1 MQTEFAK
8 KVGLPYGLERG
19 VEGSKAR
26 HTTIKEYYAGV
37 GMVVPEKTFVEA
49 PEPSMAERLKPAVY
63 GQRVADE
70 VVAKFT
76 PALNAARAQQVEL
89 ELERKRF
96 KDLNARTAR
105 TGQRAKEA
113 TARAEAA
120 EAEVQ
125 RLGEIVELFT
135 PGEIEQARQR
145 RAAELEAARVEA
157 EKTAI
162 RAERQRRVNAI
173 TGLLKSTVGA
183 AHTFVQQAIDYL
195 RDSPNTRRDGWRAVE
210 AKTIEEAITQNG
222 QEPDAVLRDL
232 CELSPWLVTDGE
244 QQELR
249 SYLEKNG
256 PAMQAVYER
265 SRGRGNDL
273 DR

>member
-1 MQTEFAK
+1 
-8 KVGLPYGLERG
+8 
-19 VEGSKAR
+19 
-26 HTTIKEYYAGV
+26 
-37 GMVVPEKTFVEA
+37 
-49 PEPSMAERLKPAVY
+49 MAERLKPAVY

-157 EKTAI
+157 
-162 RAERQRRVNAI
+162 
-173 TGLLKSTVGA
+173 
-183 AHTFVQQAIDYL
+183 
-195 RDSPNTRRDGWRAVE
+195 
-210 AKTIEEAITQNG
+210 
-222 QEPDAVLRDL
+222 
-232 CELSPWLVTDGE
+232 
-244 QQELR
+244 
-249 SYLEKNG
+249 
-256 PAMQAVYER
+256 
-265 SRGRGNDL
+265 
-273 DR
+273 